1 MNVATATDVKWLG
14 VHYDDL
20 FDEHDKPVVPEMSLQ
35 PWTVSDEQVYSGLSS
50 TLQYMVSKG

>member
-1 MNVATATDVKWLG
+1 MKWLG

-20 FDEHDKPVVPEMSLQ
+20 FDEYDKPVVPEMSLQ